1 MYVFSFA
8 AFSTKGLVCT
18 VQQHGIDVYFITHCR
33 MMILITDMAYI
44 TLVGELWV
52 YFEVIML
59 NASHWLFG
67 SFL

>member
-18 VQQHGIDVYFITHCR
+18 VQQHGIDEYFITHCR

-59 NASHWLFG
+59 NASH
-67 SFL
+67 